1 VFRGFLAKH
10 TGNLAGG
17 YLRYRSSFI
26 SPGCRIGSLKKQIQ
40 KEEGVVMTDKRN
52 ALLLSLLEQ
61 GIHYI
66 EEGDAKLFLV
76 VTRSEERDTFDFFLR
91 TAKTEDEA
99 KIESVKSGEIVMI
112 HRFADIFARMVDP
125 KTMQGGKQDL
135 LM

>member
-1 VFRGFLAKH
+1 
-10 TGNLAGG
+10 
-17 YLRYRSSFI
+17 
-26 SPGCRIGSLKKQIQ
+26 
-40 KEEGVVMTDKRN
+40 MTTKRN

-76 VTRSEERDTFDFFLR
+76 VTKSEDRDTFDFFLR

-99 KIESVKSGEIVMI
+99 KIESVKAGEVVMI
-112 HRFADIFARMVDP
+112 HRFADIFAKMLDISELH
-125 KTMQGGKQDL
+125 GKNHDL

>member
-1 VFRGFLAKH
+1 MNRTFTGGRGPGTRRKGYTGALLKIFR
-10 TGNLAGG
+10 
-17 YLRYRSSFI
+17 
-26 SPGCRIGSLKKQIQ
+26 
-40 KEEGVVMTDKRN
+40 KEKGVGMTDKRN

-91 TAKTEDEA
+91 TAKTENEA
-99 KIESVKSGEIVMI
+99 KIESVKNGEVVMI
-112 HRFADIFARMVDP
+112 HRFADIFAKMLEP
-125 KTMQGGKQDL
+125 KGLQDSNHDL